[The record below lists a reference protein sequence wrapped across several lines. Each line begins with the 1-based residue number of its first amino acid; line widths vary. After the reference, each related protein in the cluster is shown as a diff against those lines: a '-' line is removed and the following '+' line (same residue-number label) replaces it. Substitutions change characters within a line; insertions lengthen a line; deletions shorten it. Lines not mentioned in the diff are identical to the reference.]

1 MTDCGLKTARRWC
14 DAALGRGPRHRI
26 ESIFG
31 GTWQVEKELAEHIES
46 SAGLMLQ
53 NIFHV
58 HGEEHCRRLE
68 REVLVELL
76 AARSSAVLAAGGG
89 IVTREDTY
97 GLLRQHLRHILVEKL
112 IRKITETAC

>member
-1 MTDCGLKTARRWC
+1 MTDCGLKAARRWC
-14 DAALGRGPRHRI
+14 DAALGRGPRRRI